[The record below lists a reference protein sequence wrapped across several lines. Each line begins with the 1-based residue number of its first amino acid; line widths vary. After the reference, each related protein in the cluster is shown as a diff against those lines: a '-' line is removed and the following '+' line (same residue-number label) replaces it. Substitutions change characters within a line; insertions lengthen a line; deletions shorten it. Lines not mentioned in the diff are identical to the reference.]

1 MRELDFISHDRHGHR
16 RATREAPVKVFPNSR
31 PRSSTR
37 GEIMASLDRSYPTSV
52 EPHGRNFSY
61 LTPWLPARRNDFGPA
76 PRTADPIPEPAAL
89 ARATAEVRLALE
101 QAAIAAEEAAAYA
114 RAVANVLTSLSDRAI
129 PATASKAP
137 CAETP
142 LSPREREVLSLV
154 AEGRTNKAIADAL
167 SVSPNTIKTHVA
179 SLLTKLNA
187 DSRVQLATI
196 AARLEFC

>member
-1 MRELDFISHDRHGHR
+1 M
-16 RATREAPVKVFPNSR
+16 V
-31 PRSSTR
+31 RS
-37 GEIMASLDRSYPTSV
+37 DQSYRTSV
-52 EPHGRNFSY
+52 DQPGRNFGY
-61 LTPWLPARRNDFGPA
+61 LTPWTPLPLQEFTRDQRSG
-76 PRTADPIPEPAAL
+76 DPLSSLPERATL
-89 ARATAEVRLALE
+89 ARATAEVRIALE
-101 QAAIAAEEAAAYA
+101 QAAVAAEEAAAYA

-129 PATASKAP
+129 PATASVAP

-154 AEGRTNKAIADAL
+154 AEGRSNKAIADAL

-179 SLLTKLNA
+179 SLLSKLNA